1 MTNTLKGHQCDQSLG
16 KGYLKRPSIL
26 SDQSAIIK
34 LICQDINQ
42 GHERQIQMAE
52 ENSSQFASY

>member
-16 KGYLKRPSIL
+16 KGYLKPQSIL
-26 SDQSAIIK
+26 PDQSAIK

-42 GHERQIQMAE
+42 GHER
-52 ENSSQFASY
+52 

>member
-42 GHERQIQMAE
+42 GHER
-52 ENSSQFASY
+52 